1 MPRFCSIARWTNG
14 RRRNRVADTPIKR
27 ALLAVEEMR
36 RALDASARAR
46 REPIAIVGMGCRFPG
61 APDTE
66 SFRTLL
72 IEGRDAIGEI
82 PRGRWDVDGFHS
94 DDPDE
99 PGKILTRYGGFLEAI
114 DQFDARFFGIAPR
127 EAAST
132 DPQQRLLLEVVWQ
145 ALEDAG
151 IPADSLAG
159 APAGVFI
166 GLYNNNYTGIL
177 GEEGAD
183 RVDAYSVSG
192 TAPSIAAG
200 RISYT
205 LGLRGPALAIDTAC
219 SSSMVAVHLAV
230 QSLRSG
236 ESSIALAGG
245 VNLILSPLWM
255 VGSSKLRVLAP
266 DGRCKT
272 FDADADGFGQAEG
285 CGIVVL
291 KRLSDAQR
299 DGDRIVAVIRGT
311 AVNQD
316 GRSAGLTAPSGEA
329 QEEVI
334 RAALRNAGLEPADVD
349 YVEAHGTGTK
359 LGDPIEVGALAAV
372 FGGARKTALGI
383 GSVKTNIGHCEAAA
397 GIAGLIKMAL
407 ALDGSEMPA
416 QLHFKQ
422 LNPLIDIEGLP
433 IEVVTSRRPWPRG
446 ERRRVAGISSF
457 GFSGTNAHVIL
468 DEAPLSL
475 LHPAQRER
483 PLEIVTVSAKSDE
496 ALAALQQ
503 QYSDR
508 LRDGVDLRDFA
519 HTANAGRNHF
529 GHRIAAVGRTGAEA
543 AAGLGAAKWRA
554 VVDPARPP
562 KVCWLY
568 PGQGS
573 QYAAMGTEL
582 SATHPI
588 IRRILDRA
596 REILGDDYDDD
607 LTQTRCVQPALF
619 AVEWALTELW
629 RSWGVRPD
637 VVAGHSAGEFAA
649 ACAAG
654 VMSWEDGLRFVARR
668 GALMSAAPG
677 RGSMAAVLAEESRVR
692 AAIAGREDVSIAAIN
707 GDRHVVI
714 SGTLDGVAAVVNDI
728 RHNGIHAELLE
739 VEHAFHS
746 ALMEPILDE
755 LEAEAARVAFAAPSL
770 PWIANV
776 TGAVVYDAPDAN
788 YWRRHVREPVQ
799 FASGIRNAIAG
810 GCTLFIEVGPGTV
823 LTGMAKRLGA
833 TLAVSSIRRERG
845 EWEQLLESLAA
856 LYVQG
861 ANVDWA
867 GFDDGYSRRKIAIPS
882 YPFQRQRYWND
893 LRFVP
898 AIEAPRSPVDNETV
912 FRYYDALAGAAGYE
926 DRAGEGHL
934 TFGVFPQVVPAFSW
948 LETFFRPQTNHRHH
962 ELLVTSQ
969 KKMKSLAFRGVDF
982 DEVTRVM
989 DFGCGH
995 AADLTELGVAHPNLE
1010 LHGYTLSAGQ
1020 VEVGRERIARLG
1032 LAERA
1037 HVYQRDSAND
1047 AFPGRFDLIFGFE
1060 VLGLIE
1066 DRPALFRNIAT
1077 HLNPGGRLVI
1087 VDFIAVEAPIHNPQT
1102 SSYTDTKE
1110 RWSELL
1116 AAEKLRVLD
1125 CVDVSPEIGNF
1136 LLDPDY
1142 EHHVAGIVANY
1153 GFDEITERHLRS
1165 QDNIGKALRGG
1176 VMQYVLLTAQRDPLA
1191 LRDDLLRVNL
1201 DVLAAPKS
1209 YAEVI
1214 GDDAWF
1220 AAHREPWRDWLY
1232 DVAWRRSGVATEQI
1246 AASAASRIESL
1257 RDAEDLARYDRAGV
1271 VFQAMSAGFADAALR
1286 ELGDDVTVLPRYER
1300 LLPRLREIAA
1310 VRADV
1315 DVDLERAV
1323 AAFPRLE
1330 TELRMLDRCGRS
1342 LAGVLRG
1349 EIDPLQLIFP
1359 DGASDDAEQIYRT
1372 SPYSRVMGESVAE
1385 AVRRFVEAASAPVR
1399 LIEIGGGTGGTTTHV
1414 LPVIDRDRCAYTFTD
1429 VSSYFVQRAAR
1440 TFASIDARVLDIERD
1455 PIEQGLERHGYDIV
1469 IAANVIHATAD
1480 LAETL
1485 AHIRSLLRPGGLL
1498 LLVENTGRLAWGDL
1512 TFGLTEGWWRF
1523 RDHEVRDDYPLLTR
1537 DGWISTLTRN
1547 GFGDPIA
1554 IGHGEPD
1561 SGGFSQ
1567 QALFV
1572 ASKSPEQ
1579 IAGRW
1584 LVVDD
1589 ISDDISDDIG
1599 DGKVSDALRTHVEE
1613 CVGGDIASL
1622 TSGAFDGVIHLGG
1635 LESALATT
1643 QAILAKPGRAPRLIL
1658 VARGSDEAT
1667 LLGFGKVLDLEYPD
1681 LRCTRLDLDDANCSA
1696 VARAIANELALDDGE
1711 QEVAYRGG
1719 VRHVALLERLA
1730 ARDESAGGSLQLHGT
1745 YLVTGGLG
1753 GLGTKLAAWLVDHGA
1768 DVVLNSRH
1776 ASDDARRIVGS
1787 NIRIVTGDIADAKD
1801 AQRIIDFC
1809 GASLRGVVHAAGV
1822 LDDGAVLQQSWSRFE
1837 SVLAPKVAGTIN
1849 LHRLTQHLP
1858 LDHFVLFSSSASLL
1872 GSPGQSNHAAAN
1884 AFLDAFAAERRRA
1897 GLPALSINW
1906 GAWGEVGAAMRTET
1920 VRAQSERR
1928 GVMPMEPAQC
1938 LEALD
1943 FLMRVDVGNAA
1954 VVRIDWSAF
1963 KTQFSGRTIPRFY
1976 DDLLRSPEVKAAVA
1990 AKHAPRIEVARPIDS
2005 YERLFEAVTVQ
2016 ASRVLGF
2023 GTHDS
2028 FPPALPLTEL
2038 GLDSLMAVELR
2049 NALARVIGSP
2059 LPATLLF
2066 DYPSADALTRFIA
2079 AEVLHI
2085 GTSPHDASSLDD
2097 LTSNELAEL
2106 LDREL
2111 AALPRGTEQV

>member
-1 MPRFCSIARWTNG
+1 M
-14 RRRNRVADTPIKR
+14 ADTPIKR

-36 RALDASARAR
+36 RALDASERAR
-46 REPIAIVGMGCRFPG
+46 CEPVAIVGMGCRFPG

-72 IEGRDAIGEI
+72 NEGRDAIGEI

-151 IPADSLAG
+151 IPAEALGGTST
-159 APAGVFI
+159 GVFV

-177 GEEGAD
+177 GQEGAD
-183 RVDAYSVSG
+183 RLDAYSVSG

-316 GRSAGLTAPSGEA
+316 GRSAGLTVPSGEA

-334 RAALRNAGLEPADVD
+334 RAALRNAGVEPAEVD

-372 FGGARKTALGI
+372 FGGPRKAPLGI

-397 GIAGLIKMAL
+397 GIAGLIKMTL

-416 QLHFKQ
+416 QLHFKE
-422 LNPLIDIEGLP
+422 LNPHIDFEGVP
-433 IEVVTSRRPWPRG
+433 IEVVTSRRQWPRG
-446 ERRRVAGISSF
+446 QRRRIAGISAF
-457 GFSGTNAHVIL
+457 GFSGTNAHIVL
-468 DEAPLSL
+468 EEAPLS
-475 LHPAQRER
+475 PVQSAQPER
-483 PLEIVTVSAKSDE
+483 PLEIVTVSAKSEE
-496 ALAALQQ
+496 ALEALTH
-503 QYSDR
+503 QYSER
-508 LRDGVDLRDFA
+508 LRDGVDVRDFA
-519 HTANAGRNHF
+519 HTANAGRSHF
-529 GHRIAAVGRTGAEA
+529 AHRIAAIGRTGAEI
-543 AAGLGAAKWRA
+543 AAGLDGAKWRG
-554 VVDPARPP
+554 VVDPARHP
-562 KVCWLY
+562 KVCFLY
-568 PGQGS
+568 SGQGS
-573 QYAAMGTEL
+573 QYAAMGKEL

-588 IRRILDRA
+588 VRRILDRA
-596 REILGDDYDDD
+596 REILGDDYDAD
-607 LTQTRCVQPALF
+607 LTRTRCVQPSLF

-629 RSWGVRPD
+629 RSWGIRPD
-637 VVAGHSAGEFAA
+637 MVAGHSVGELTA

-654 VMSWEDGLRFVARR
+654 VMSWEDGLRLVARR

-677 RGSMAAVLAEESRVR
+677 RGSMAAVLAAESHVR
-692 AAIAGREDVSIAAIN
+692 AVIAGREDVSIAAIN
-707 GDRHVVI
+707 GDRQIVI
-714 SGTLDGVAAVVNDI
+714 SGTLDGVAAVVNDL
-728 RHNGIHAELLE
+728 RRNGIHAEPLE

-755 LEAEAARVAFAAPSL
+755 LEAEAARVPFVVPSL
-770 PWIANV
+770 PLVANV
-776 TGAVVYDAPDAN
+776 TGKVLQDAPDAK
-788 YWRRHVREPVQ
+788 YWRRHAREAVQ
-799 FASGIRNAIAG
+799 FASGIRTAIAE
-810 GCTLFIEVGPGTV
+810 GCTIFIEVGPGTV

-833 TLAVSSIRRERG
+833 TLAVSSIRRERD

-856 LYVQG
+856 LYVHG
-861 ANVDWA
+861 TDVDWA
-867 GFDDGYSRRKIAIPS
+867 GFDHDYARRKIALPS
-882 YPFQRQRYWND
+882 YPFQRQRYWID
-893 LRFVP
+893 TQFVP
-898 AIEAPRSPVDNETV
+898 ASETPRSTVDNETV
-912 FRYYDALAGAAGYE
+912 FRYYDALAGTAGYE

-934 TFGVFPQVVPAFSW
+934 TFGVFPEVVAGFSW

-982 DEVTRVM
+982 NEVTRVM

-995 AADLTELGVAHPNLE
+995 AADLTELGVAHPNLD

-1037 HVYQRDSAND
+1037 HVYQRDSAKD
-1047 AFPGRFDLIFGFE
+1047 AFPGRFDLVFGFE

-1066 DRPALFRNIAT
+1066 DKPALFRNIAT

-1102 SSYTDTKE
+1102 SSYTDTRE

-1116 AAEKLRVLD
+1116 AGEKLRVLD

-1142 EHHVAGIVANY
+1142 EHHVAGIVADY

-1176 VMQYVLLTAQRDPLA
+1176 LMKYVLLTAQRDPLA
-1191 LRDDLLRVNL
+1191 WSGDLLRVNL
-1201 DVLAAPKS
+1201 DALAAPKS
-1209 YAEVI
+1209 YDDVI
-1214 GDDAWF
+1214 GEDRWF

-1232 DVAWRRSGVATEQI
+1232 DVEWRRSGIATEQI

-1257 RDAEDLARYDRAGV
+1257 RDAEELARYDRAGG

-1286 ELGDDVTVLPRYER
+1286 ELGDDFNVVPRYER
-1300 LLPRLREIAA
+1300 LLPRLREIVA
-1310 VRADV
+1310 VSAEV

-1342 LAGVLRG
+1342 LVGVLRG
-1349 EIDPLQLIFP
+1349 DIDPLPLIFP
-1359 DGASDDAEQIYRT
+1359 DGSSDQAEQIYRT
-1372 SPYSRVMGESVAE
+1372 SPYSRVMGESVAA
-1385 AVRRFVEAASAPVR
+1385 AVCRFVDGASAPVR

-1414 LPVIDRDRCAYTFTD
+1414 LPAIDRVRCAYTFTD
-1429 VSSYFVQRAAR
+1429 VSIYFVQRAAR
-1440 TFASIDARVLDIERD
+1440 TFAGVDARVLDIECD
-1455 PIEQGLERHGYDIV
+1455 PVEQGFERHGFDIV
-1469 IAANVIHATAD
+1469 IAANVIHATAH
-1480 LAETL
+1480 LGETL
-1485 AHIRSLLRPGGLL
+1485 AHIRTLLRPGGLL
-1498 LLVENTGRLAWGDL
+1498 LLVENTGLLAWGDL

-1523 RDHEVRDDYPLLTR
+1523 RDTAVRAGYPLLTC
-1537 DGWISTLTRN
+1537 DAWISTLTRN
-1547 GFGDPIA
+1547 GFGNPIA
-1554 IGHGEPD
+1554 VGHGEPD
-1561 SGGFSQ
+1561 AGGFSQ
-1567 QALFV
+1567 QTLFC
-1572 ASKSPEQ
+1572 ASPRPDR

-1584 LVVDD
+1584 LV
-1589 ISDDISDDIG
+1589 IG
-1599 DGKVSDALRTHVEE
+1599 DDQVSTALQTHVEE
-1613 CVGGDIASL
+1613 SVAGDIESV
-1622 TSGAFDGVIHLGG
+1622 TSSPLDGVIHLGG

-1643 QAILAKPGRAPRLIL
+1643 QAVLATAGRAPRLIL
-1658 VARGSDEAT
+1658 VVRGSDEAPV
-1667 LLGFGKVLDLEYPD
+1667 LGFGKVVDLEYPD
-1681 LRCTRLDLDDANCSA
+1681 LRCMRLDLDDAGPAA

-1711 QEVAYRGG
+1711 QEIAYHNG
-1719 VRHVALLERLA
+1719 VRHVARLERLA
-1730 ARDESAGGSLQLHGT
+1730 SRSEAVGGSLHFNGT

-1753 GLGTKLAAWLVDHGA
+1753 GLGSKLAAWLGAHGA

-1776 ASDDARRIVGS
+1776 APGDVRRSAGPNV
-1787 NIRIVTGDIADAKD
+1787 RILTGDIASAED
-1801 AQRIIDFC
+1801 AQRIIDSC
-1809 GASLRGVVHAAGV
+1809 GASLRGVFHAAGV
-1822 LDDGAVLQQSWSRFE
+1822 LDDGAVLQQTWSRFE
-1837 SVLAPKVAGTIN
+1837 SVLAPKVAGTLN

-1884 AFLDAFAAERRRA
+1884 AFLDAFVADRRRA
-1897 GLPALSINW
+1897 GLPALSVNW
-1906 GAWGEVGAAMRTET
+1906 GAWGEVGAAMRTEP
-1920 VRAQSERR
+1920 VRVQSERR
-1928 GVMPMEPAQC
+1928 GVLPMEPVEC
-1938 LEALD
+1938 LEALG
-1943 FLMRVDVGNAA
+1943 FLMRVNIGNAA
-1954 VVRIDWSAF
+1954 VVRVDWNAF
-1963 KTQFSGRTIPRFY
+1963 KTQFNGRTIPRFY
-1976 DDLLRSPEVKAAVA
+1976 DHLLRSPDMKAAGA
-1990 AKHAPRIEVARPIDS
+1990 AKHELRIEVARPIDS

-2016 ASRVLGF
+2016 ASRVLGL
-2023 GTHDS
+2023 GPNDS
-2028 FPPALPLTEL
+2028 LPPAVPLTEL

-2049 NALARVIGSP
+2049 NALARVIGLP

-2085 GTSPHDASSLDD
+2085 GASPHAGSTLDD
-2097 LTSNELAEL
+2097 LTSDELAEL

-2111 AALPRGTEQV
+2111 AALPRETEQA